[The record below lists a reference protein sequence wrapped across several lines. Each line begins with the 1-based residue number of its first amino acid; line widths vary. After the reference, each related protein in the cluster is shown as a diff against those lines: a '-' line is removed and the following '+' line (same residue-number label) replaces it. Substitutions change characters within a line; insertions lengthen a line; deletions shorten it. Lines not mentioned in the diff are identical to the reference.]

1 MCIPIVRSLMALPRP
16 ADCLARL
23 ARALAAPAAA
33 ILFAA
38 CTEQA
43 FAPQDASVEVRV
55 AGRPAD
61 RVAQVTAF
69 VRDTLPPYN
78 MLTNPVPVGG
88 AVRFDRLGAG
98 FHLEVGVRD
107 LGTHRCTLLD
117 GRSNGFAIFDSTT
130 IVETESGAT
139 EIVEFTV
146 QCRSGAIAVT
156 VAGLPPG
163 DSARLTFASPFDTV
177 SSHRFRNGT
186 TSIRVVADAALS
198 ILSDV
203 VYGSDGYAYDT
214 PPQAVAVVSG
224 QTTTVTLNYARAQN
238 QAVIRV
244 DATGVPDDPGI
255 TLTAFARRVAPP
267 VTRDSAVIAFGGA
280 HQFTN
285 VAHGVAYD
293 VGLEG
298 LDVYACELTFASS
311 AFVATAASVTVRLTT
326 PATQSSPSF
335 ATFTLRCRTG
345 DIDLVVSGLPPADS
359 ANVLLDAVFD
369 NLSLR
374 VRNGTTSVRIVP
386 YRTRID
392 PQPVLASDG
401 RVYDAPFQTVDVAS
415 RQRTTITVPY
425 SATAACPADRPL
437 AWYALNG
444 NGADS
449 TANAFHGYLQGATA
463 IADRNGNAGAALSF
477 DGYDDQ
483 IDVGD
488 RFNTLAL
495 PYSVAAWLYQPL
507 SARGEY
513 RSIFASDDATGQ
525 YNGIWFMILPNG
537 RLSMSYGSGGP
548 SGESR
553 RRTVDSNAAIPAD
566 TWVHVTATVRGPTD
580 MTLYVNGAAVASTYS
595 GTGGSLV
602 HSAAPARIGTFQL
615 IPGNRPWLGR
625 MDELRIY
632 DCSLDASE
640 VVRLFNQQ

>member
-1 MCIPIVRSLMALPRP
+1 MCIPIVRFLTALPRP
-16 ADCLARL
+16 ADGLGHL

-33 ILFAA
+33 ILFGA
-38 CTEQA
+38 CTDQA

-98 FHLEVGVRD
+98 FDLEVGVRN
-107 LGTHRCTLLD
+107 LGTYQCTLLD
-117 GRSNGFAIFDSTT
+117 GQYNGLSIRGSTT
-130 IVETESGAT
+130 IVETRSGAT

-163 DSARLTFASPFDTV
+163 DSAHLTFASPFDTI
-177 SSHRFRNGT
+177 SSHQFRNGT
-186 TSIRVVADAALS
+186 TSVAVVPDAALS
-198 ILSDV
+198 IMTDV

-214 PPQAVAVVSG
+214 PPQTVAVSSG
-224 QTTTVTLNYARAQN
+224 QTTTVTLNYAQAQN
-238 QAVIRV
+238 QAGIQV
-244 DATGVPDDPGI
+244 ATSGVPDDPGI
-255 TLTAFARRVAPP
+255 TLTAFARRVVPP
-267 VTRDSAVIAFGGA
+267 VTRDSTVIAFGSA

-285 VAHGVAYD
+285 VVRGIAYD

-298 LDVYACELTFASS
+298 LDAYACEVQFASS
-311 AFVATAASVTVRLTT
+311 PFVATAASVTSRITT
-326 PATQSSPSF
+326 SSSLIGLNH

-359 ANVLLDAVFD
+359 ANVLLDALSD
-369 NLSLR
+369 NLSLWL
-374 VRNGTTSVRIVP
+374 RNGTTSVRIVP
-386 YRTRID
+386 YPTRID

-401 RVYDAPFQTVDVAS
+401 RTYDAPFQTVDVAS
-415 RQRTTITVPY
+415 RQRTTIMVPY
-425 SATAACPADRPL
+425 SATVACPADRPH

-449 TANAFHGYLQGATA
+449 SANGFHGFLQGATA

-483 IDVGD
+483 IDLGD

-495 PYSVAAWLYQPL
+495 PYSVAVWLYQPQG
-507 SARGEY
+507 ARGDY

-566 TWVHVTATVRGPTD
+566 TWVHVAATVRGPTG
-580 MTLYVNGAAVASTYS
+580 MTLYVNGAPVASTYS
-595 GTGGSLV
+595 GTGGSIV

-625 MDELRIY
+625 MDDLRIY

-640 VVRLFNQQ
+640 VVQLFNQ